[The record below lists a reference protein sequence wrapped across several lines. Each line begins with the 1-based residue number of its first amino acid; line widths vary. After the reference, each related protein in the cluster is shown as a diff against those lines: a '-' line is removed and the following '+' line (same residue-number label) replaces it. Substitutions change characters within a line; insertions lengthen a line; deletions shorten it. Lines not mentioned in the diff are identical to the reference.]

1 MVVVEVEVVTME
13 EEGVNADGADGNNGD
28 EPGNIG
34 VESDCPKG
42 L

>member
-1 MVVVEVEVVTME
+1 MVVEVEVVTME
-13 EEGVNADGADGNNGD
+13 EEGVIADGSNGD